1 LRFLFFIFA
10 FIFNI
15 NADVIKP
22 ALVEISFYKDKSIE
36 LSLYCNLEAAM
47 SEISNKYKDTKKSP
61 NSDKYEALRALKSNE
76 LFNKFK
82 KYESEFLKN
91 FTLIIDGKKVNL
103 SLKSHEI
110 DFIGYVKRAR
120 KSILVYEAKLQK
132 YPKSFSWKYYK
143 AYGDSSLRHRLY
155 IKDEYTWSDWLW
167 IVGGKTSKNIS
178 LTHLKFETQF
188 EKFIKFIKIGF
199 NHVLPLGFDHVLFI
213 IAMALSLLPWR
224 QLLVLVTS
232 FTLAHSVTL
241 GLSML
246 EVASIPA
253 NIVEPLIALS
263 IAYVAVENLMSTKS
277 LKRKAIIIFL
287 FGLLHGLGFAYM
299 LKSFVSN
306 NESFVSTLVGFN
318 VGVELAQIFIV
329 FFTLSIVY
337 FLRKINTVLVTYLVN
352 ISLGAISLIGA
363 YWFYDRLV
371 IF

>member
-1 LRFLFFIFA
+1 
-10 FIFNI
+10 
-15 NADVIKP
+15 
-22 ALVEISFYKDKSIE
+22 
-36 LSLYCNLEAAM
+36 
-47 SEISNKYKDTKKSP
+47 
-61 NSDKYEALRALKSNE
+61 
-76 LFNKFK
+76 
-82 KYESEFLKN
+82 
-91 FTLIIDGKKVNL
+91 
-103 SLKSHEI
+103 
-110 DFIGYVKRAR
+110 
-120 KSILVYEAKLQK
+120 
-132 YPKSFSWKYYK
+132 
-143 AYGDSSLRHRLY
+143 
-155 IKDEYTWSDWLW
+155 
-167 IVGGKTSKNIS
+167 
-178 LTHLKFETQF
+178 
-188 EKFIKFIKIGF
+188 
-199 NHVLPLGFDHVLFI
+199 
-213 IAMALSLLPWR
+213 MALSLLPWR